1 MAYYQ
6 GLEFIMS
13 QSASH
18 GSETAED
25 RAPGT
30 QVSYVQAAV
39 MDIIAVLLFALLARI
54 AHNSPE
60 LPFSWGGVLTT
71 AWPFLLGAAAGFGVM
86 TILRRPAGA
95 VVPFGITVWIPAV
108 IVGLTIWGFHH
119 SKFPH
124 WSFIIVATV
133 TSAIFILGWRG
144 LTRFSASRAHKRR
157 ERRQALIDAE
167 EKRKADK

>member
-1 MAYYQ
+1 MAHDQ

-18 GSETAED
+18 GPETGED

-60 LPFSWGGVLTT
+60 LPFSWGGVLAT
-71 AWPFLLGAAAGFGVM
+71 AWPFLLGAAAGFGVDS
-86 TILRRPAGA
+86 RRHCGPHDLGF
-95 VVPFGITVWIPAV
+95 PPQQIPALV
-108 IVGLTIWGFHH
+108 IHHRGDRHVGDFYPRVEGPDSALC
-119 SKFPH
+119 
-124 WSFIIVATV
+124 V
-133 TSAIFILGWRG
+133 T
-144 LTRFSASRAHKRR
+144 RA
-157 ERRQALIDAE
+157 QAA
-167 EKRKADK
+167 

>member
-1 MAYYQ
+1 MAHDQ

-13 QSASH
+13 QSAPH

-30 QVSYVQAAV
+30 QVRYVQAAV

-60 LPFSWGGVLTT
+60 LPFSWGGVLAT
-71 AWPFLLGAAAGFGVM
+71 AWPFLLGAAA
-86 TILRRPAGA
+86 T

-144 LTRFSASRAHKRR
+144 LTRLSASRAHKRR

>member
-60 LPFSWGGVLTT
+60 LPFSWAVSS
-71 AWPFLLGAAAGFGVM
+71 LLPGHSSSA
-86 TILRRPAGA
+86 RPPDS
-95 VVPFGITVWIPAV
+95 V
-108 IVGLTIWGFHH
+108 
-119 SKFPH
+119 S
-124 WSFIIVATV
+124 
-133 TSAIFILGWRG
+133 
-144 LTRFSASRAHKRR
+144 
-157 ERRQALIDAE
+157 
-167 EKRKADK
+167 